1 MLIIPV
7 VIELEELCC
16 QKILQLVG
24 YDQIESLPLPER
36 LKTYLVNFD

>member
-1 MLIIPV
+1 MLIIPA

-16 QKILQLVG
+16 QKILQLVN

-36 LKTYLVNFD
+36 LKMYLVNFD